1 VREMAVAVQAERE
14 AKPDLYVVA
23 RFLEKLVMSGGSRRK
38 TELQMAVGLNF
49 NVYSKYL
56 EWLENKG
63 LIKTVEK
70 DERSKYVSLTSK
82 GLDTYKTLVK
92 WIKEVVGPF

>member
-1 VREMAVAVQAERE
+1 MVSEPEKE

-23 RFLEKLVMSGGSRRK
+23 RFLEKLVTTGGSRRK

-49 NVYSKYL
+49 NVYTKYL

-63 LIKTVEK
+63 LVHTVEA
-70 DERSKYVSLTSK
+70 DERSKHVSLTPK
-82 GLDTYKTLVK
+82 GMETYKTLVK
-92 WIKEVVGPF
+92 WIKDTVGSL